1 MLLVFSITPPE
12 KNIRHNPGAAGDCA
26 MVNRRGGEKACA
38 MVPWKYSEQKH
49 SLRFV
54 TR

>member
-38 MVPWKYSEQKH
+38 MVPGNIQSKNIPCGS
-49 SLRFV
+49 
-54 TR
+54 